1 LSFFSKIGTQN
12 ALNRGLTKHK
22 GMVLGNGEEG
32 KYTVTFLGPAQNDL
46 GHVTKLAN
54 GLKERFK
61 LSDEVVTKMMR
72 TAPVIIKKG
81 ATAAEAERY
90 KAALEAMG
98 ARVNVAPARGMPRE
112 GSAPVQDTDEGPVPL
127 DREPQVIPVRAKTP
141 PPAEST
147 ASPAPSEPTTPQ
159 MVTCPQCGF
168 GQSATDECV
177 KCGVIISK
185 FLKYQGEVKDITEEG
200 DGTVLPTAGTPVTQG
215 APAQSQRIS
224 GSPISEPT
232 GSTPWEEMAS
242 LGFITALFR
251 TMKQVLFSPK
261 AFFSAMPVNKGVSG
275 PLFYAVIISFF
286 GTTVGLLAQFA
297 LSGFMGSTAPEGGGM
312 PGVGVSLFQ
321 TAFLIIYAIAL
332 PILLVIG
339 FFIASGIF
347 HVCLLIVGAGKRG
360 FEATFRVVAYTTS
373 SQVFALIPFLGA
385 FIITIYNLV
394 LWTIGFREVH
404 RTTTGRA
411 FVAVLLPMV
420 VVIFFIVLIVLAVII
435 PLIFS
440 HGQMPQPQAPSIE

>member
-1 LSFFSKIGTQN
+1 MSK
-12 ALNRGLTKHK
+12 
-22 GMVLGNGEEG
+22 GEEA
-32 KYTVTFLGPAQNDL
+32 KFNVTFLGPAQNDL
-46 GHVTKLAN
+46 EHVTKLAS

-61 LSDEVVTKMMR
+61 LSDEVVTRMMR
-72 TAPVIIKKG
+72 MAPVIIKKG
-81 ATAAEAERY
+81 ATGAEAERY
-90 KAALEAMG
+90 KAALDAMG
-98 ARVNVAPARGMPRE
+98 ARVAVAPVEVFPLE
-112 GSAPVQDTDEGPVPL
+112 GSTPVQHTDEGPSPL
-127 DREPQVIPVRAKTP
+127 DREPQVIAVRGKAP
-141 PPAEST
+141 PFAEDAAVPEQT
-147 ASPAPSEPTTPQ
+147 APQ
-159 MVTCPQCGF
+159 MATCPQCGF

-185 FLKYQGEVKDITEEG
+185 FIKYQGEVKPSELE
-200 DGTVLPTAGTPVTQG
+200 
-215 APAQSQRIS
+215 S
-224 GSPISEPT
+224 GSPPQSGGTTTEGSQPQRMIGVPMEEPT
-232 GSTPWEEMAS
+232 GSPPWEEMAS

-251 TMKQVLFSPK
+251 TMKEVLFSPK
-261 AFFSAMPVNKGVSG
+261 AFFSTMPVNKGFSA
-275 PLFYAVIISFF
+275 PLFYGVIISFF
-286 GTTVGLLAQFA
+286 GTTVGLLAQYA
-297 LSGFMGSTAPEGGGM
+297 LSGFTGSTAPEGAGM

-332 PILLVIG
+332 PIILVMG

-385 FIITIYNLV
+385 IIITIYNLV
-394 LWTIGFREVH
+394 LWTIGFREIH

-420 VVIFFIVLIVLAVII
+420 VITFFIVLIVLAVII

-440 HGQMPQPQAPSIE
+440 HGQMTQPQPPSFE

>member
-1 LSFFSKIGTQN
+1 LS
-12 ALNRGLTKHK
+12 
-22 GMVLGNGEEG
+22 NGEEA
-32 KYTVTFLGPAQNDL
+32 KYNVTFLGPTQNNL
-46 GHVTKLAN
+46 EHVTKLAS

-61 LSDEVVTKMMR
+61 LSDEVVTRMMR
-72 TAPVIIKKG
+72 MAPVIIKKG

-90 KAALEAMG
+90 KVALEAMG
-98 ARVNVAPARGMPRE
+98 ARVNVVPAKVMPRE
-112 GSAPVQDTDEGPVPL
+112 DPAPVQRTDEGPSPL

-141 PPAEST
+141 PLVENAAPPEQT
-147 ASPAPSEPTTPQ
+147 APE

-185 FLKYQGEVKDITEEG
+185 FMKYQGEVKETTEEG
-200 DGTVLPTAGTPVTQG
+200 VGTVLPLPAAGTPAQG
-215 APAQSQRIS
+215 DQAQPRRII

-251 TMKQVLFSPK
+251 TMKEVLFSPK
-261 AFFSAMPVNKGVSG
+261 AFFSRMPVDKGFSS
-275 PLFYAVIISFF
+275 PLFYGVIISFL
-286 GTTVGLLAQFA
+286 GTTVGLLAQYA
-297 LSGFMGSTAPEGGGM
+297 LSGFTGSTAPGGAGI

-373 SQVFALIPFLGA
+373 SQVFALIPFVGGI
-385 FIITIYNLV
+385 IITIYNLV
-394 LWTIGFREVH
+394 LWTIGFRQVH

-420 VVIFFIVLIVLAVII
+420 IITFFIVLIVLVVII

-440 HGQMPQPQAPSIE
+440 QGQMTQPQPPSFE